1 MLDKKNDNAGD
12 LKKFTKTG
20 RFLVAQKGLAG
31 LLLNISCSEFH
42 TISTIEMYLLCI
54 NSFYTVETS

>member
-20 RFLVAQKGLAG
+20 RFLVAQEGLAS
-31 LLLNISCSEFH
+31 LLLNISCSEFL

-54 NSFYTVETS
+54 SSFYTVETS